1 VRTVFGSVD
10 HSGGEPAGSR
20 GRIAT
25 KPWLVNQ
32 KSRTASFWTDLIMTL
47 GALSSFRVATT

>member
-1 VRTVFGSVD
+1 VD
-10 HSGGEPAGSR
+10 HSGGEPAGSS

-32 KSRTASFWTDLIMTL
+32 RSRTASFWTDLIMTL
-47 GALSSFRVATT
+47 GALSLFRGTPT